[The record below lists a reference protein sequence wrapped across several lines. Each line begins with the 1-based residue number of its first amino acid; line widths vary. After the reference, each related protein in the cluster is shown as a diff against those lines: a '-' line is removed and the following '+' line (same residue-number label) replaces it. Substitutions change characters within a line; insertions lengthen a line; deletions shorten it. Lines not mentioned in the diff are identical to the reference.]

1 MEILLPCE
9 DGLFGWF
16 KYSGSIFGED
26 DLAIRATKGGD
37 PDHLVSEDGEYVT
50 LEHLARQMG
59 G

>member
-1 MEILLPCE
+1 MDFLPPYD
-9 DGLFGWF
+9 DGIYGRV
-16 KYSGSIFGED
+16 KDSNHIFGEE

-50 LEHLARQMG
+50 LEHLARQVG